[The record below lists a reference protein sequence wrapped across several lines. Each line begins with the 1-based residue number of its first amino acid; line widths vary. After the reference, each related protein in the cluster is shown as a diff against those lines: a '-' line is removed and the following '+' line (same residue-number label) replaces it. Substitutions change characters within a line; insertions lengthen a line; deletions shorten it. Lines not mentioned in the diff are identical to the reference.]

1 TTSDRLGLEFIS
13 TSKAFKLWQGAVK
26 NSNLT
31 AKQSRD
37 IFESIANAGAK
48 MKLSTDQME
57 GTFLA
62 LSQMMSKG
70 KVQAEELRGQLAER
84 LPQAVALAAKAM
96 GVTEMELNK
105 MLEKGEVIAQ
115 DFLPRFAAQ
124 LDKAF
129 GKDKTERIEGMRAAT
144 NRLSDEWDKLWQS
157 ERATTFFTVVANG
170 FARMFK
176 EIN

>member
-1 TTSDRLGLEFIS
+1 QLGDRLPG
-13 TSKAFKLWQGAVK
+13 AF
-26 NSNLT
+26 S
-31 AKQSRD
+31 
-37 IFESIANAGAK
+37 
-48 MKLSTDQME
+48 
-57 GTFLA
+57 
-62 LSQMMSKG
+62 
-70 KVQAEELRGQLAER
+70 
-84 LPQAVALAAKAM
+84 LAAQAI
-96 GVTEMELNK
+96 GVTEQELNK

-115 DFLPRFAAQ
+115 DFLPKFAAQ

-176 EIN
+176 EINLMINSKSWRSEERRVGKECRDLWVGEADDSGRSA